1 MSSCFYKIKWGK
13 LLIFHLIL
21 HILQKYSFLRGLCGT
36 TVILG
41 KLWWWILLIEFVCW
55 TSFTFLKWTLLGLVY
70 YSVNLMLDSLGNVL
84 HKMLASIFILRVF
97 CNWFVIFA
105 LCFQHY
111 AGCQKYLESLHSF
124 TMCWNDLNSIDR
136 NALDDFKEF
145 TCEIIWTWNFLKCF
159 VKILHSSYHY
169 SME

>member
-1 MSSCFYKIKWGK
+1 MEFFKWLLESLNDVVFY
-13 LLIFHLIL
+13 LE
-21 HILQKYSFLRGLCGT
+21 
-36 TVILG
+36 
-41 KLWWWILLIEFVCW
+41 KLWWWILLKEFVCW
-55 TSFTFLKWTLLGLVY
+55 TSFTFLKCTLLGLVY

-84 HKMLASIFILRVF
+84 QKMLASVFILRVF

-111 AGCQKYLESLHSF
+111 AGCQTYLEGLRSF

-145 TCEIIWTWNFLKCF
+145 TCQIIWTWNFLKCF
-159 VKILHSSYHY
+159 VKILHSSHHY